1 MTDYTLT
8 DEQRKRLTE
17 FLGEPYH
24 NLSLDLTYCDTCRC
38 IVQRFTEHENRTFDT
53 PQDAHD
59 LAKKLVEVG
68 KWDEFEYKVDQ
79 TWLMIDSPEVSP
91 SDWGKVAWLYL
102 DDARFCYLVNA
113 YLEEK

>member
-59 LAKKLVEVG
+59 LAKKLVEVDG
-68 KWDEFEYKVDQ
+68 FDDFIDYAWIEFSYC
-79 TWLMIDSPEVSP
+79 TGSFIAFLLTDS
-91 SDWGKVAWLYL
+91 
-102 DDARFCYLVNA
+102 ARFCYLVNA
-113 YLEEK
+113 YLEAG